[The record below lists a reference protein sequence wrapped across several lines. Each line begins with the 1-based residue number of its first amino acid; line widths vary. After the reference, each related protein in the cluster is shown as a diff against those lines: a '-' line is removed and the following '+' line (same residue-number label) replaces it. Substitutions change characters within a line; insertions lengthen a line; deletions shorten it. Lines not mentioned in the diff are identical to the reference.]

1 MDIFP
6 NELPERIEEVLAA
19 CGTLEEAVD
28 VLSKPDPCRACTE
41 PIVVFSSEDDLPSF
55 SPVMKVCSGVCFF
68 PCCIYIHA
76 VVTSNLIY

>member
-19 CGTLEEAVD
+19 CGTLEEIVD
-28 VLSKPDPCRACTE
+28 VLSKPDPSRACTE
-41 PIVVFSSEDDLPSF
+41 PIVFFSLEDDLPSF
-55 SPVMKVCSGVCFF
+55 SPVMKVCSGVFF

-76 VVTSNLIY
+76 VVTSILIY